1 MFFLSLC
8 INKPDF
14 FEITYSFLYFCNYK
28 YKTDRSRSTMK
39 YQQPLLI
46 LILLCLVGKLDASS
60 LYDYG
65 LYLKSH
71 AVSGVE
77 RTTLYLDD
85 NRPFPIKNDFT
96 ISFQIYVRANEPDF
110 GSILHLHTNTNQYIR
125 FSFVAGEERH
135 FPALVLNEGIITIDT
150 PIEREKWLDV
160 SMHLRL
166 KENVI
171 EVDYDNKKISAMV
184 PLQGAESIS
193 AQFGQMENYLADV
206 APVNIR
212 NVLVTQDGKQTRE
225 WKLWKHNDDICYDM
239 KERAIARAVHPFW
252 LIDNHIEWKLIQQ
265 THIPGKLDVAF
276 NAREALFYLVKP
288 QTIEVLDEKGTL
300 QKEITIRGGYPAV
313 EYPNHLMYDTLTNKL
328 VSYYLKERTSSS
340 FSFDTEQWSNEE
352 RNLQEASNYNHARTF
367 NPADSSFY
375 FFGGYGFYQYRNDLF
390 RMKSGSYKLEQV
402 TYERPLYPRYSAA
415 MTIVGDELYI
425 FGGRGNKYGKQEL
438 STHFYFGLCA
448 INLKDNQS
456 RIVWQRNASQSDGTL
471 MASTMYFEPSD
482 SSFYAVSM
490 NKGGVLW
497 KISMKDSVYTEVSK
511 PIYNELNYQ
520 DCDFSLYASP
530 SHGKLFLVLD
540 KILNDHSHNV
550 AIYSINLPL
559 VNQEDIRQPEES
571 TLLPTGRSYLYVV
584 VILLMLLIGGLI
596 FYRVRYTRKKNGT
609 LPAEKPADETK
620 SRIERNI
627 QETPETPDF
636 RIAQEQETTQEAE
649 PAPVKH
655 INYDDR
661 SRASISLFGCF
672 NVRDKEGND
681 ITSNFTP
688 RLKHLLIL
696 LILYTEKNPQGILA
710 NKATEIL
717 WPDKEETAA
726 RNNRNVNLRKL
737 RVLLESIGDMEVVTE
752 NNFLRIKWGTNV
764 FCDYHTLLT
773 CTRQYEQE
781 KSEELFNRI
790 LELLLYGPLLPNTIF
805 DWLDDFKD
813 AYSSHSIDLLKNLL
827 DVEIQRNHQ
836 EMIIRLADIMFLHD
850 PLNEE
855 ALAAKCAVLSA
866 QGKKGIARNLYDR
879 FCKEYRDSMGENYKV
894 PFAEL

>member
-1 MFFLSLC
+1 
-8 INKPDF
+8 
-14 FEITYSFLYFCNYK
+14 
-28 YKTDRSRSTMK
+28 MK
-39 YQQPLLI
+39 YQLQI
-46 LILLCLVGKLDASS
+46 LFFILLCLVGKLEASS

-71 AVSGVE
+71 TVSAVE

-85 NRPFPIKNDFT
+85 NQPFPIKNDFT
-96 ISFQIYVRANEPDF
+96 ISFQIYVRTNEPDF

-160 SMHLRL
+160 SLHLRL
-166 KENVI
+166 KDNVI
-171 EVDYDNKKISAMV
+171 EVDYDNKKVSAMV
-184 PLQGAESIS
+184 PLEDTKNIS
-193 AQFGQMENYLADV
+193 ALFGQMENYLADV
-206 APVNIR
+206 APINLRNIT
-212 NVLVTQDGKQTRE
+212 VTQDGKQTRE
-225 WKLWKHNDDICYDM
+225 WKLWKHNDDVCYDM
-239 KERAIARAVHPFW
+239 KEKAIARAIHPFW
-252 LIDNHIEWKLIQQ
+252 LIDNHIEWKLIHQA
-265 THIPGKLDVAF
+265 HIPGKLDVAF

-288 QTIEVLDEKGTL
+288 QSIEVLDEKGTL
-300 QKEITIRGGYPAV
+300 RQKITIREGYPAV
-313 EYPNHLMYDTLTNKL
+313 EYPNHLLYDTLTNKL
-328 VSYYLKERTSSS
+328 ISYYLKKGSTSY
-340 FSFDTEQWSNEE
+340 FSFDTSKWSNVE
-352 RNLQEASNYNHARTF
+352 RNMDEASNYNHARTF

-402 TYERPLYPRYSAA
+402 EYERPLYPRYYAA
-415 MTIVGDELYI
+415 MAIVGDELFV

-448 INLKDNQS
+448 INLKTNQS
-456 RIVWQRNASQSDGTL
+456 RMVWQRNSPQEDGTL
-471 MASTMYFEPSD
+471 MASSMYFEPSD

-490 NKGGVLW
+490 SKGGVLW

-511 PIYNELNYQ
+511 PIYNESNYQ
-520 DCDFSLYASP
+520 DCDFSLYSSP
-530 SHGKLFLVLD
+530 AHGKLFLVLD
-540 KILNDHSHNV
+540 KILNDHTHNV
-550 AIYSINLPL
+550 YIYSINMPL
-559 VNQEDIRQPEES
+559 VNEGDIRQS
-571 TLLPTGRSYLYVV
+571 ANTTIVNGHKYLYITGI
-584 VILLMLLIGGLI
+584 ILLLIAAGMI
-596 FYRVRYTRKKNGT
+596 FYRSRCSNRKDKTITIKEIEEVPVIIGHHNTPEQPLIAGQHT
-609 LPAEKPADETK
+609 IMQEKG
-620 SRIERNI
+620 NI
-627 QETPETPDF
+627 QETD
-636 RIAQEQETTQEAE
+636 AVSAKTT
-649 PAPVKH
+649 
-655 INYDDR
+655 NYYDR
-661 SRASISLFGCF
+661 SRASISLCGCF
-672 NVRDKEGND
+672 NVRDKDGND

-696 LILYTEKNPQGILA
+696 LILYTEKNEQGILA
-710 NKATEIL
+710 SKTTEIL
-717 WPDKEETAA
+717 WPEKEETSA

-737 RVLLESIGDMEVVTE
+737 RVLLESIGDVEVITE
-752 NNFLRIKWGTNV
+752 NNFLRIKWGTTV

-773 CTRQYEQE
+773 YTQQFEQE
-781 KSEELFNRI
+781 KSEELLNRI

-827 DVEIQRNHQ
+827 DIEIQRNHQ

-879 FCKEYRDSMGENYKV
+879 FCKEYRDSMGENYKI
-894 PFAEL
+894 PFADL